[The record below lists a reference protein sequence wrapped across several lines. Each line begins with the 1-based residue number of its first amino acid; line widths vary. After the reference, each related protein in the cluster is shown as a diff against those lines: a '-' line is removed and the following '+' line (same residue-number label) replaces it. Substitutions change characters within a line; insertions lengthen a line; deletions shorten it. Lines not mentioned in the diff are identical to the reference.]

1 MSAAADPGSVRH
13 AQVPR
18 TDAGARSG
26 RLAMAA
32 GAVGIIWK
40 REMLRWWRDKPRI
53 ISSTGFPLV
62 FLLVFG
68 SGLSGAMGSLIPD
81 AGRAVTF
88 EQFVFPGIIAMSV
101 FFAALFNAVSLVYDR
116 EFGILKEMLV
126 APVSRAAVALGK
138 TLGGAT
144 VATLQGTI
152 VFVFAPLVGV
162 RLSPLLV
169 LQLWPIMFLGAFAL
183 SSMGVAMAARMRS
196 IESFQMINQFVMFP
210 LIFLSGIFFPL
221 QGLPAWMSVLVRIN
235 PVSYAVD
242 PLRRLILE
250 AQGLPDTVMSRLSES
265 GVALSIGGQQIS
277 VAVAVAIV
285 TGFGIVM
292 NVVAMWLISI
302 RD

>member
-1 MSAAADPGSVRH
+1 MTTVGPDAAEGRDVTSAAVGVRSS
-13 AQVPR
+13 R
-18 TDAGARSG
+18 T
-26 RLAMAA
+26 AMTV

-53 ISSTGFPLV
+53 IGSTGFPLI

-68 SGLSGAMGSLIPD
+68 SGLSGAMGSLIGD
-81 AGRAVTF
+81 GAQAVNF
-88 EQFVFPGIIAMSV
+88 EQFIFPGIIAMSV

-116 EFGILKEMLV
+116 EFGILKEVLV
-126 APVSRAAVALGK
+126 APVSRAAVAFGK

-144 VATLQGTI
+144 VATLQGTV
-152 VFVFAPLVGV
+152 VFVFAPLVGI

-221 QGLPAWMSVLVRIN
+221 QGLPPWMGVLVRVN

-250 AQGLPDTVMSRLSES
+250 AQGLPDEVLGRLSES
-265 GVALSIGGQQIS
+265 GLALSLGGQQVG
-277 VAVAVAIV
+277 VAADIAIV
-285 TGFGIVM
+285 AGFGIAM
-292 NVVAMWLISI
+292 NVLAMWLISI

>member
-1 MSAAADPGSVRH
+1 MNAMGETIATEDGVR
-13 AQVPR
+13 
-18 TDAGARSG
+18 SS
-26 RLAMAA
+26 RLAMTV
-32 GAVGIIWK
+32 GAIGIIWK
-40 REMLRWWRDKPRI
+40 REMLRWWRDKSRI
-53 ISSTGFPLV
+53 VSSTGFPLV

-68 SGLSGAMGSLIPD
+68 SGLSGAMGNLASGAQAID
-81 AGRAVTF
+81 F
-88 EQFVFPGIIAMSV
+88 QQFIFPGIIAMSV

-116 EFGILKEMLV
+116 EFGILKEVLV
-126 APVSRAAVALGK
+126 APVSRAAVAFGK

-144 VATLQGTI
+144 VATLQGTV
-152 VFVFAPLVGV
+152 VFVFAPLVGI

-183 SSMGVAMAARMRS
+183 ASMGVAMAARTRS

-221 QGLPAWMSVLVRIN
+221 QGLPAWMNVLVRIN

-250 AQGLPDTVMSRLSES
+250 AQGLPEAVVDRLSES
-265 GVALSIGGQQIS
+265 GLALSIGGHEVSIALGIAIIS
-277 VAVAVAIV
+277 
-285 TGFGIVM
+285 GFGIMM
-292 NVVAMWLISI
+292 NVLAMWLISI

>member
-1 MSAAADPGSVRH
+1 MNAAAEQGSAEAAAAVV
-13 AQVPR
+13 APR
-18 TDAGARSG
+18 VGSSRV
-26 RLAMAA
+26 AMAL

-40 REMLRWWRDKPRI
+40 REMLRWWRDKARI
-53 ISSTGFPLV
+53 ISSTAFPLV

-68 SGLSGAMGSLIPD
+68 SGLSGAMGSLIGGGAQAID
-81 AGRAVTF
+81 F
-88 EQFVFPGIIAMSV
+88 QQFIFPGIIAMSV

-116 EFGILKEMLV
+116 EFGILKEVLV
-126 APVSRAAVALGK
+126 APVSRAAVAFGK

-144 VATLQGTI
+144 VATLQGTV
-152 VFVFAPLVGV
+152 VFVFAPLVGI

-183 SSMGVAMAARMRS
+183 ASMGVAMAARTRS

-221 QGLPAWMSVLVRIN
+221 QGLPAWMSVLVRLN

-250 AQGLPDTVMSRLSES
+250 AQGLPDAMVDRLSES
-265 GVALSIGGQQIS
+265 GLALSIGGQEVS
-277 VAVAVAIV
+277 VALGIV
-285 TGFGIVM
+285 IITSFGIVM
-292 NVVAMWLISI
+292 NVLAMWLISI

>member
-1 MSAAADPGSVRH
+1 MNTAAEHGTSETASAIAAPRVGSNRM
-13 AQVPR
+13 
-18 TDAGARSG
+18 
-26 RLAMAA
+26 AMGL

-40 REMLRWWRDKPRI
+40 REMLRWWRDKARI

-68 SGLSGAMGSLIPD
+68 SGLSGAMGSLIQGGAQTID
-81 AGRAVTF
+81 F
-88 EQFVFPGIIAMSV
+88 QQFIFPGIIAMSV

-116 EFGILKEMLV
+116 EFGILKEVLV
-126 APVSRAAVALGK
+126 APVSRAAVAFGK

-144 VATLQGTI
+144 VATLQGTV
-152 VFVFAPLVGV
+152 VFVFAPLVGI

-183 SSMGVAMAARMRS
+183 ASMGVAMAARTRS

-221 QGLPAWMSVLVRIN
+221 QGLPAWMSVLVRLN

-250 AQGLPDTVMSRLSES
+250 AQGLPDAMMDRLSES
-265 GVALSIGGQQIS
+265 GLALSIGGHEVS
-277 VAVAVAIV
+277 VALGIV
-285 TGFGIVM
+285 IITSFGVVM
-292 NVVAMWLISI
+292 NVLAMWLISI

>member
-1 MSAAADPGSVRH
+1 MNSMGETIVTEDRVR
-13 AQVPR
+13 
-18 TDAGARSG
+18 SS
-26 RLAMAA
+26 RLAMTV
-32 GAVGIIWK
+32 GAIGIIWK
-40 REMLRWWRDKPRI
+40 REMLRWWRDKSRI
-53 ISSTGFPLV
+53 VSSMGFPLV

-68 SGLSGAMGSLIPD
+68 SGLSGAMGNLASGAQAID
-81 AGRAVTF
+81 F
-88 EQFVFPGIIAMSV
+88 QQFIFPGIIAMSV

-126 APVSRAAVALGK
+126 APVSRAAVAFGK

-144 VATLQGTI
+144 VATLQGTV
-152 VFVFAPLVGV
+152 VFVFAPLVGI

-183 SSMGVAMAARMRS
+183 ASMGVAMAARTRS

-221 QGLPAWMSVLVRIN
+221 QGLPAWMNVLVRIN

-250 AQGLPDTVMSRLSES
+250 AQGLPEAVVDRLSES
-265 GVALSIGGQQIS
+265 GLALSIGGHEVS
-277 VAVAVAIV
+277 VALGIAIIS
-285 TGFGIVM
+285 GFGIMM
-292 NVVAMWLISI
+292 NVLAMWLISI

>member
-1 MSAAADPGSVRH
+1 MN
-13 AQVPR
+13 
-18 TDAGARSG
+18 
-26 RLAMAA
+26 L

-40 REMLRWWRDKPRI
+40 REMLRWWRDKSRI
-53 ISSTGFPLV
+53 VSSTAFPLV

-68 SGLSGAMGSLIPD
+68 SGLSGAMGSLIGD
-81 AGRAVTF
+81 GAQAIDF
-88 EQFVFPGIIAMSV
+88 QQFIFPGIIAMSV

-116 EFGILKEMLV
+116 EFGILKEVLV
-126 APVSRAAVALGK
+126 APVSRAAVAFGK

-144 VATLQGTI
+144 VATLQGTV
-152 VFVFAPLVGV
+152 VFVFAPLVGI

-183 SSMGVAMAARMRS
+183 ASMGVAMAARTRS

-221 QGLPAWMSVLVRIN
+221 QGLPAWMSVLVRLN

-250 AQGLPDTVMSRLSES
+250 AQGLPDAMVDRLSES
-265 GVALSIGGQQIS
+265 GLALSIGGQEVS
-277 VAVAVAIV
+277 VALGIV
-285 TGFGIVM
+285 IITSFGIVM
-292 NVVAMWLISI
+292 NVLAMWLISI

>member
-1 MSAAADPGSVRH
+1 MSAAAGPGRPDPGIT
-13 AQVPR
+13 R
-18 TDAGARSG
+18 TRVGAPAGRA
-26 RLAMAA
+26 AMTV

-40 REMLRWWRDKPRI
+40 REMLRWWRDKSRI
-53 ISSTGFPLV
+53 IGSTGFPLV

-68 SGLSGAMGSLIPD
+68 SGLSGAMGNMIGGG
-81 AGRAVTF
+81 AQAIEF
-88 EQFVFPGIIAMSV
+88 EQFIFPGIIAMSV
-101 FFAALFNAVSLVYDR
+101 FFTALFNGVSLVYDR

-126 APVSRAAVALGK
+126 APVSRAAVAFGK

-144 VATLQGTI
+144 VATLQGTL
-152 VFVFAPLVGV
+152 VFLFAPLVGI
-162 RLSPLLV
+162 RLSVLLV

-183 SSMGVAMAARMRS
+183 ASMGVAVAARIRS

-221 QGLPAWMSVLVRIN
+221 QGLPAWMNVLVRIN

-250 AQGLPDTVMSRLSES
+250 AQGLPEAVMGRLSES
-265 GVALSIGGQQIS
+265 GLALSIGGHEVSI
-277 VAVAVAIV
+277 ALGVAIV

-292 NVVAMWLISI
+292 NVLAMWLISI

>member
-1 MSAAADPGSVRH
+1 MSAATHPDPTQDSGAAATNRS
-13 AQVPR
+13 QFSR
-18 TDAGARSG
+18 TATTV
-26 RLAMAA
+26 

-53 ISSTGFPLV
+53 IGSTGFPLI

-68 SGLSGAMGSLIPD
+68 SGLSGAMGSLIGGGTQVVD
-81 AGRAVTF
+81 F
-88 EQFVFPGIIAMSV
+88 EQFIFPGIIAMSV

-116 EFGILKEMLV
+116 EFGILKEVLV
-126 APVSRAAVALGK
+126 APVSRAAVAFGK

-144 VATLQGTI
+144 VATLQGTLI
-152 VFVFAPLVGV
+152 FVFAPFVGV
-162 RLSPLLV
+162 RLTPLLV

-183 SSMGVAMAARMRS
+183 ASMGIAIAARMRS
-196 IESFQMINQFVMFP
+196 IESFQMVNQFVMFP

-221 QGLPAWMSVLVRIN
+221 QGLPVWMNVLVRVN

-242 PLRRLILE
+242 PLRRLILD
-250 AQGLPDTVMSRLSES
+250 AQGLPDEVIGRLSDS
-265 GVALSIGGQQIS
+265 GLALSLGGQQLGI
-277 VAVAVAIV
+277 AAGIAIIA
-285 TGFGIVM
+285 GFGVIM

>member
-1 MSAAADPGSVRH
+1 MSAAAGPDT
-13 AQVPR
+13 R
-18 TDAGARSG
+18 TTGDGARSG
-26 RLAMAA
+26 RPAAIA

-53 ISSTGFPLV
+53 ISSTGFPLI

-68 SGLSGAMGSLIPD
+68 SGLSGAMGSLIGGG
-81 AGRAVTF
+81 AQAVTF
-88 EQFVFPGIIAMSV
+88 EQFIFPGIIAMSV

-126 APVSRAAVALGK
+126 APVSRAAVAFGK

-144 VATLQGTI
+144 VATLQGTV

-169 LQLWPIMFLGAFAL
+169 VQLWPIMFLGAFAL
-183 SSMGVAMAARMRS
+183 SSMGVAIAARMRS

-221 QGLPAWMSVLVRIN
+221 QGLPAWMNVLVRVN

-250 AQGLPDTVMSRLSES
+250 AQGLPDAVMGRLSES
-265 GVALSIGGQQIS
+265 GVALSIAGQPIGVGLAVTIIAVFG
-277 VAVAVAIV
+277 VA
-285 TGFGIVM
+285 M
-292 NVVAMWLISI
+292 NLLAMWLISI

>member
-1 MSAAADPGSVRH
+1 MNSMGETIVTEDRVR
-13 AQVPR
+13 
-18 TDAGARSG
+18 SS
-26 RLAMAA
+26 RLAMTV
-32 GAVGIIWK
+32 GAIGIIWK
-40 REMLRWWRDKPRI
+40 REMLRWWRDKSRI
-53 ISSTGFPLV
+53 VSSTGFPLV

-68 SGLSGAMGSLIPD
+68 SGLSGAMGDLVGGDGQSVD
-81 AGRAVTF
+81 F
-88 EQFVFPGIIAMSV
+88 QQFIFPGIIAMSV

-116 EFGILKEMLV
+116 EFGILKEVLV
-126 APVSRAAVALGK
+126 APVSRAAVAFGK

-144 VATLQGTI
+144 VATLQGTV
-152 VFVFAPLVGV
+152 VFVFAPLVGI

-183 SSMGVAMAARMRS
+183 ASMGVAMAARTRS

-221 QGLPAWMSVLVRIN
+221 QGLPAWMSVLVRLN

-250 AQGLPDTVMSRLSES
+250 AQGLPDAMVDRLSES
-265 GVALSIGGQQIS
+265 GLALSIGGQEVS
-277 VAVAVAIV
+277 VALGIV
-285 TGFGIVM
+285 IITSFGIVM
-292 NVVAMWLISI
+292 NVLAMWLISI

>member
-1 MSAAADPGSVRH
+1 MNSMGETIVTEDRVR
-13 AQVPR
+13 
-18 TDAGARSG
+18 SS
-26 RLAMAA
+26 RLAMTV
-32 GAVGIIWK
+32 GAIGIIWK
-40 REMLRWWRDKPRI
+40 REMLRWWRDKSRI
-53 ISSTGFPLV
+53 VSSMGFPLV

-68 SGLSGAMGSLIPD
+68 SGLSGAMGNLASGAQAID
-81 AGRAVTF
+81 F
-88 EQFVFPGIIAMSV
+88 QQFIFPGIIAMSV

-126 APVSRAAVALGK
+126 APVSRAAVAFGK

-144 VATLQGTI
+144 VATLQGTV
-152 VFVFAPLVGV
+152 VFVFAPLVGI

-183 SSMGVAMAARMRS
+183 ASMGVAMAARTRS

-221 QGLPAWMSVLVRIN
+221 QGLPAWMNALVRIN

-250 AQGLPDTVMSRLSES
+250 AQGLPDAVVDRLSES
-265 GVALSIGGQQIS
+265 GLALSIGGHEVS
-277 VAVAVAIV
+277 VALGIAIISS
-285 TGFGIVM
+285 FGIMM
-292 NVVAMWLISI
+292 NVLAMWLISI